1 MDGRWWNRIPHVSWS
16 PKFSYITTKLS
27 WTAVNSSWD
36 VRKNAWLYK
45 SKDTPLLRQ
54 QVIAVQ
60 LHSLWKHYDVTH
72 CHGDEKYTSAF
83 LPNCHSL
90 SWAVHSWYW
99 VVSSLPSVFE
109 DGQPQFLLLRWCC
122 QGCGA
127 RFCPPKLSEWLS
139 THFYDSPFNTFIM
152 RRFIKNINEE
162 EQINIVK
169 VASGNLKVIGWWRI
183 LRMTLL
189 TRNPHRERDK
199 GVQEWQRKRDI
210 QTLNW
215 TGSLTWSWDHD
226 ASCSQTR
233 SLLSQEGHC
242 IPIPMLLHK
251 EDYFGHCED
260 SDP

>member
-1 MDGRWWNRIPHVSWS
+1 MPDSTNQKIHPCWDSRWLLCSCIHFESTMMSHIAIVTRNIPLPFFPTV
-16 PKFSYITTKLS
+16 T
-27 WTAVNSSWD
+27 
-36 VRKNAWLYK
+36 
-45 SKDTPLLRQ
+45 
-54 QVIAVQ
+54 
-60 LHSLWKHYDVTH
+60 LWAEQFIVDI
-72 CHGDEKYTSAF
+72 E
-83 LPNCHSL
+83 
-90 SWAVHSWYW
+90 W
-99 VVSSLPSVFE
+99 VVSSLPSVF
-109 DGQPQFLLLRWCC
+109 DNGQPQLLLLRWCC

-139 THFYDSPFNTFIM
+139 THFYDSPFDTFIM
-152 RRFIKNINEE
+152 RRFIKTINEE

>member
-1 MDGRWWNRIPHVSWS
+1 MPDSTNQKIHPCWDSRWLLCSCIHFESTMMSHIAMVTRNIPLPFFPTV
-16 PKFSYITTKLS
+16 T
-27 WTAVNSSWD
+27 
-36 VRKNAWLYK
+36 
-45 SKDTPLLRQ
+45 
-54 QVIAVQ
+54 
-60 LHSLWKHYDVTH
+60 LWAEQFIVDI
-72 CHGDEKYTSAF
+72 E
-83 LPNCHSL
+83 
-90 SWAVHSWYW
+90 W
-99 VVSSLPSVFE
+99 VVSSLPSVF
-109 DGQPQFLLLRWCC
+109 DNGQPQLLLLRWCC

>member
-1 MDGRWWNRIPHVSWS
+1 MPDSTNQKIHPCWDSRWLLCSCIHFESTMMSHIAMVTRNIPLPFFPTV
-16 PKFSYITTKLS
+16 T
-27 WTAVNSSWD
+27 
-36 VRKNAWLYK
+36 
-45 SKDTPLLRQ
+45 
-54 QVIAVQ
+54 
-60 LHSLWKHYDVTH
+60 LWAEQFIVDI
-72 CHGDEKYTSAF
+72 E
-83 LPNCHSL
+83 
-90 SWAVHSWYW
+90 W
-99 VVSSLPSVFE
+99 VVSSLPSVF
-109 DGQPQFLLLRWCC
+109 DNGQPQLLLLRWCC

-139 THFYDSPFNTFIM
+139 THFYDSPFDTFIM